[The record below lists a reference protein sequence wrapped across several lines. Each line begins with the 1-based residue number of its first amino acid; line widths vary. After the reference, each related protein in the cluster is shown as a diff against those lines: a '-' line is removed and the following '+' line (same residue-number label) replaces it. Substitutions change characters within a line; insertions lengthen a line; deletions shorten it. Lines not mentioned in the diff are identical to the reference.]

1 MRLFVALELP
11 DAVKQHLSGLPRTD
25 SYAIKHTPAENLHV
39 TLKFLG
45 EVEVAA
51 AEGLSD
57 ALRRVK
63 VEPPAEVWAG
73 HPVILPPRGPVRVI
87 SVGLDGDVARVV
99 ELQALVESVCAVHGF
114 PPEGRRYLPH
124 ITLARARQPLPGSNR
139 QRLADLL
146 SGHLPAP
153 TFRPHGFTLMQ
164 SHLGGPAPK
173 YVPLVRFGV

>member
-1 MRLFVALELP
+1 MRLFLALELP
-11 DAVKQHLSGLPRTD
+11 DAVKQHLSGLPCTN
-25 SYAIKHTPAENLHV
+25 SSAIKHTPPENLHV

-45 EVEVAA
+45 EVDPAA
-51 AEGLSD
+51 ADRLSD

-63 VEPPAEVWAG
+63 VERPAEVWAG
-73 HPVILPPRGPVRVI
+73 HPVMLPPRGPVRVI
-87 SVGLDGDVARVV
+87 SAGLDGDVARVV
-99 ELQALVESVCAVHGF
+99 ELQSVVESVCAEHGF

-146 SGHLPAP
+146 NGHLPTP
-153 TFRPHGFTLMQ
+153 RFCTHDFTLMQ